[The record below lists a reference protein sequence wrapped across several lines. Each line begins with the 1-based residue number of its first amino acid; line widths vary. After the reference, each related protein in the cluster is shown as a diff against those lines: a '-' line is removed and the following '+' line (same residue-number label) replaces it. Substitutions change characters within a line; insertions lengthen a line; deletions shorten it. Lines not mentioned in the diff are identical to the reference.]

1 MATALTHDEIHATI
15 QQSEDTIETALWSAV
30 RDEDH
35 QQELDTY
42 KDVRKVLE
50 SLTDLSQ
57 DLEKE
62 RNRVL
67 SYCLM
72 RIDDTLGALGN
83 TKDAVERMREAL
95 QFAQKSESS
104 VQIARCFLALGG
116 RLASDGIVEEAEAC
130 WEQALVLAEDNSEKD
145 MQQIVGWTLIVKGH
159 FLSLK
164 GETKAALETIRR
176 AEAVSEA
183 INNYSGVARANE
195 AMIKL
200 YSSLNDELNA
210 QLCRKKGKEYLERAK
225 TDEK

>member
-1 MATALTHDEIHATI
+1 MSTALTHNENHATI
-15 QQSEDTIETALWSAV
+15 QQSEDAIETALWSAV

-35 QQELDTY
+35 QRELDTY
-42 KDVRKVLE
+42 KDARRVLE

-72 RIDDTLGALGN
+72 RMDDTLVALGN
-83 TKDAVERMREAL
+83 TKDAVGRMREAL

-130 WEQALVLAEDNSEKD
+130 WEQALVLAEDNNEKD

-159 FLSLK
+159 FLNLK
-164 GETKAALETIRR
+164 GETITALETIRR
-176 AEAVSEA
+176 AEVVFEA
-183 INNYSGVARANE
+183 IDNYAGVARANE
-195 AMIKL
+195 AMTKL
-200 YSSLNDELNA
+200 YSHLNDETNE
-210 QLCRKKGKEYLERAK
+210 QLCSKKGKEYLERAK
-225 TDEK
+225 IEEK

>member
-1 MATALTHDEIHATI
+1 MSTALSHDEIHATI
-15 QQSEDTIETALWSAV
+15 QQTEDTIETALWNAV

-35 QQELDTY
+35 QKELHAY
-42 KDVRKVLE
+42 KDARKVLE
-50 SLTDLSQ
+50 SLTDLPL

-62 RNRVL
+62 RNRVF

-72 RIDDTLGALGN
+72 RMDDTLVTLGDTEN
-83 TKDAVERMREAL
+83 SVGRMREAL

-116 RLASDGIVEEAEAC
+116 RLASDGLVEDAEAC
-130 WEQALVLAEDNSEKD
+130 WEQALVLAEGNSEKD

-183 INNYSGVARANE
+183 IDNYAGVARANE
-195 AMIKL
+195 ALVKL
-200 YSSLNDELNA
+200 YSSLNDEFNE
-210 QLCRKKGKEYLERAK
+210 QLCRKKSEDYLERAK
-225 TDEK
+225 TEEK